1 MSKEIATIKINI
13 KGDKEALEFY
23 EKIKK
28 MLDETSL
35 KYFDIEVQ
43 THAVGHF
50 VFRNKLDK
58 STL

>member
-1 MSKEIATIKINI
+1 MNKEISTIKINI

-35 KYFDIEVQ
+35 KYFDIDVQ
-43 THAVGHF
+43 TYAVGHS
-50 VFRNKLDK
+50 VFRNNLDK
-58 STL
+58 STP